1 MQVMET
7 NIDLTHSF
15 QNIQQMAGNLASVE
29 RELAAGPAPKAN
41 GRSADQNS
49 ESSLFGSC
57 FFEAAFFPVL
67 TEAYDL
73 DEDLLSTADD
83 AVDLRDRQVKERD
96 EFELGRKNAI
106 NQNFNM
112 SGDPVKAGLM
122 KQKQMLEQQ
131 MQQQR
136 MLQQQMQP
144 KPGVKHHHEIE
155 APKPSWAKMPQPD
168 MKMAAWQAQ

>member
-1 MQVMET
+1 MET
-7 NIDLTHSF
+7 NIDLTNSF
-15 QNIQQMAGNLASVE
+15 QNIQQTAGNLASIE
-29 RELAAGPAPKAN
+29 KELAAGPAPKAN
-41 GRSADQNS
+41 GRSADQGS

-73 DEDLLSTADD
+73 DENLLADIDD
-83 AVDLRDRQVKERD
+83 AVDLRDRQVKERE
-96 EFELGRKNAI
+96 EFELGRKNTI

-144 KPGVKHHHEIE
+144 EPAPVHRYEIE
-155 APKPSWAKMPQPD
+155 APAPSWARI
-168 MKMAAWQAQ
+168 AA